1 MDLEKEVKEAL
12 EAVRPSLQNDGGD
25 VVFNKIEG
33 NTVYVTLTGS
43 CAGCAYAAMTLKGGI
58 ERMLKVRVDPN
69 LEVVNLAQFDH

>member
-25 VVFNKIEG
+25 VVFNKIEDKK
-33 NTVYVTLTGS
+33 VYVTLTGA

-58 ERMLKVRVDPN
+58 ERMLKVRVDPE
-69 LEVVNLAQFDH
+69 LEVINLAQFEN